1 MTEEQREIMSRHFR
15 KYGQPADTCDDRVNV
30 WLISPEAI
38 DDVQNAAHY
47 DGHAAGYIK
56 RLEAEIDFLKVYR
69 LAMAERYQK
78 LATTPTTPVIE
89 LKRDRRFDGKVF
101 YRLTLYSRRCTDG
114 KLVKQS
120 DDINQ
125 TFEGKER
132 HKAIAAFNAYLKS
145 HPGIEAIKAIEKSK
159 WER

>member
-1 MTEEQREIMSRHFR
+1 MTEEQRERLNRHFR
-15 KYGQPADTCDDRVNV
+15 RRGDSYSTCDDRMNI
-30 WLISPEAI
+30 WLDHPEAV
-38 DDVQNAAHY
+38 DDVQRAARC
-47 DGHAAGYIK
+47 DCQAASYIK
-56 RLEAEIDFLKVYR
+56 DLENEIAFLKIYR
-69 LAMAERYQK
+69 LAMAERYQE

-89 LKRDRRFDGKVF
+89 LKRGRRYDGKVF

-145 HPGIEAIKAIEKSK
+145 HPGIEAIKAIERSK